1 MHAYNHY
8 ADRARRTTCPSCLKQ
23 AEIVDHFVLASTDGP
38 ALHVKVRCDDGH
50 VYTLLVDDSPSSN

>member
-8 ADRARRTTCPSCLKQ
+8 AVRVMRTTCPSCLKQ
-23 AEIVDHFVLASTDGP
+23 AEIVDQFVLASTDGP
-38 ALHVKVRCDDGH
+38 AAHVRVRCEDAH